1 MPTVFLFMKQILPF
15 LFLIMLTAT
24 ACKVEPITATGVQ
37 DVKLGN
43 VDPLRG
49 TVTID
54 LGLKIKN
61 PNKVAVTVYGVDLDV
76 TLAGA
81 PMGKISMDDKVKIE
95 KDTEMVY
102 RVKANAQLRDIIN
115 GIPKI
120 LTAISKKQANV
131 ELKGSIRVGVGMIK
145 KTFPVELKQE
155 KVETK

>member
-1 MPTVFLFMKQILPF
+1 MKKFLPF
-15 LFLIMLTAT
+15 LFLILLTAT
-24 ACKVEPITATGVQ
+24 ACKIEPVTATGVQ

-54 LGLKIKN
+54 LGLKVHN
-61 PNKVAVTVYGVDLDV
+61 PNKLAVTVYGVDMDV

-81 PMGKISMDDKVKIE
+81 PLGKIMMEDKVKIE
-95 KDTEMVY
+95 KDTELVY
-102 RVKANAQLRDIIN
+102 RVKANAQIRDILTS
-115 GIPKI
+115 IPKI
-120 LTAISKKQANV
+120 LTAISKKQSNV
-131 ELKGSIRVGVGMIK
+131 ELKGTIRAGIGLVK